1 MESQSTISEVIHI
14 LLRPENRVW
23 GLVITSYFLAMLF
36 LLLKGHRSIKSDL
49 SDAISKIKKGG
60 FYLRSEA
67 SKEKSFAHLDSILEN
82 NKTLQHSWHEFKE
95 GLVCEIEEFEM
106 NGAKKTVR
114 VYKNA
119 IEAEQFFNFDS
130 VVINS
135 ERWIFGIK
143 FGMFDSVPNILT
155 GLGIFGTF
163 VGIVVGLP
171 ATLQGDMASHM
182 EEFIRGMRVA
192 FGTSILGLLFSL
204 IFTFIDKWIHD
215 HLEQCINK
223 ISSDI
228 DFLFIRKSQQE
239 YLHSIA
245 KEVKSNSEAI
255 VLMSDGIGQKVAQGF
270 QSLGIDS
277 VQVNESIKKG
287 IQDGMQ
293 KLSENLNEILVKQ
306 EKLHASADQM
316 IGVVNT
322 LKVTLEMANEGIKGQ
337 HQSIVASTEGV
348 SRLTESMASIS
359 QQLMPQLDQQLILSK
374 DLVVATQSLGEIA
387 DKLNAEK
394 QELVNSFVK
403 LNESVQLGIK
413 DLSTSFDIYQNKSS
427 SAIEGNLQAFDKEL
441 AKGVQRLSGVL
452 VDMSSLGQEILKI
465 HDEIKRSFP
474 PPINN

>member
-1 MESQSTISEVIHI
+1 MESQSTASEVIHI

-23 GLVITSYFLAMLF
+23 GFVITSYFLTMLF
-36 LLLKGHRSIKSDL
+36 LLLKGHRGIKRDL
-49 SDAISKIKKGG
+49 SDAIAKIKGSG

-67 SKEKSFAHLDSILEN
+67 SKEKSFSHLDSILEN
-82 NKTLQHSWHEFKE
+82 NQTLQHSWHEFKE

-106 NGAKKTVR
+106 NGVKKNVR

-171 ATLQGDMASHM
+171 ATLQGDIAQHM

-239 YLHSIA
+239 YLHTIA

-255 VLMSDGIGQKVAQGF
+255 AHMSDGIGQKVAQGF

-277 VQVNESIKKG
+277 VQVNESIKQG

-293 KLSENLNEILVKQ
+293 KLSDNLNEILVKQ
-306 EKLHASADQM
+306 EKLHASAEQM

-337 HQSIVASTEGV
+337 HQNVVASTEGV
-348 SRLTESMASIS
+348 SKLTESMTSIS
-359 QQLMPQLDQQLILSK
+359 QQLLPQLDQQLNLSK
-374 DLVVATQSLGEIA
+374 DLVIATQSLGGIA

-394 QELVNSFVK
+394 QELMNSFVR

-452 VDMSSLGQEILKI
+452 VDMSGLGQEILKI

-474 PPINN
+474 PPIKN